1 MNNQQETPT
10 TDMSTQGQVGPDQ
23 GNKAINIEK
32 LAEKVY
38 QLMRAEARLGRARGQ
53 TRRIGR

>member
-1 MNNQQETPT
+1 MSDQQAELVIGI
-10 TDMSTQGQVGPDQ
+10 SAQGQGGSGQ
-23 GNKAINIEK
+23 GKAINIEK